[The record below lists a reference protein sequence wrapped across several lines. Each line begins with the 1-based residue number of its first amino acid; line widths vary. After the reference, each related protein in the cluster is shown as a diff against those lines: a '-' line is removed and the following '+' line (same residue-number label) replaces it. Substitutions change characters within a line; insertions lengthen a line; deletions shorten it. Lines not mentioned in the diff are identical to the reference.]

1 MLTYADV
8 QGGFLDDKTKE
19 VSIETMLLNVEH
31 KFLATG
37 TQFKCFL
44 FTGAKVQILTL
55 LLLQS
60 KYSSAGT

>member
-19 VSIETMLLNVEH
+19 VSIEVMLLNVEH

-44 FTGAKVQILTL
+44 FTGTKVQL
-55 LLLQS
+55 LYQ
-60 KYSSAGT
+60 